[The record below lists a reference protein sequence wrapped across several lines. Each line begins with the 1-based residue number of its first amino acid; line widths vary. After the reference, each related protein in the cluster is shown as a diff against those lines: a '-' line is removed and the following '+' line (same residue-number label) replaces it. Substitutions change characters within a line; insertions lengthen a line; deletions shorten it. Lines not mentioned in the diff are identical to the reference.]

1 MNYKQNQKQNEE
13 NQKQNTSKK
22 KTSHLDKSLKNFQF
36 YY

>member
-1 MNYKQNQKQNEE
+1 MQHNKLTN
-13 NQKQNTSKK
+13 K

>member
-13 NQKQNTSKK
+13 NQKQKHKLK